1 MVLRYKVSPD
11 FMKRNKNAA
20 PGRTRTYRIPI
31 FLPYHYTTA
40 PTRQNTEKFKYI
52 N

>member
-1 MVLRYKVSPD
+1 MVLRGISWLYEKKYERDPGSNPD
-11 FMKRNKNAA
+11 LN
-20 PGRTRTYRIPI
+20 RIPI
-31 FLPYHYTTA
+31 FLPYHYITT